1 MALLENKK
9 VRFDF
14 EIIETYQAGAEL
26 HGFEVKALRAGMGSL
41 EGARVIVR
49 GGEAFLLG
57 ASVSPYQQKNTPG
70 SYDPERARRLLLN
83 KKEIAALAD
92 AESKKGLTIIP
103 LKWYNN
109 NRKIKL
115 EVAVARRKRKH
126 DKRETLKERDAARQI
141 ERTLKNQ

>member
-9 VRFDF
+9 ARFDF
-14 EIIETYQAGAEL
+14 EILETYQAGAEL
-26 HGFEVKALRAGMGSL
+26 YGFEVKALRAGMGSL
-41 EGARVIVR
+41 EGARVAVR

-57 ASVSPYQQKNTPG
+57 ASVSPYQKKNTPG

-92 AESKKGLTIIP
+92 AEAKKGLTLIP
-103 LKWYNN
+103 LKWYNGH
-109 NRKIKL
+109 RKIKL